1 MGAGQEPVRGGR
13 AGGGARLKEET
24 TVEKVL
30 DARGLKCPMPIFKA
44 KKELETLGPDDV
56 LKVLATDKGSVLD
69 MQGWAKAN
77 KHVSL
82 IKQETTSEEGGRT
95 VYVHYLSRLA

>member
-1 MGAGQEPVRGGR
+1 M
-13 AGGGARLKEET
+13 
-24 TVEKVL
+24 EKVL
-30 DARGLKCPMPIFKA
+30 DARGLKCPMPIVKA
-44 KKELETLGPDDV
+44 KKELEALAPSDV
-56 LKVLATDKGSVLD
+56 LKVLATDKGSMLD

-82 IKQETTSEEGGRT
+82 IKQTTESDETGRE

>member
-1 MGAGQEPVRGGR
+1 
-13 AGGGARLKEET
+13 
-24 TVEKVL
+24 VEKVL
-30 DARGLKCPMPIFKA
+30 DARGLKCPMPIVKA
-44 KKELETLGPDDV
+44 KKELEALGLSDV

-82 IKQETTSEEGGRT
+82 IKQTTESDETGRE

>member
-1 MGAGQEPVRGGR
+1 
-13 AGGGARLKEET
+13 
-24 TVEKVL
+24 VEKVL
-30 DARGLKCPMPIFKA
+30 DARGLKCPMPIVKA
-44 KKELETLGPDDV
+44 KKELEALGPSDV

-82 IKQETTSEEGGRT
+82 IKQTTESDETGRE

>member
-1 MGAGQEPVRGGR
+1 M
-13 AGGGARLKEET
+13 
-24 TVEKVL
+24 EKVL
-30 DARGLKCPMPIFKA
+30 DARGLKCPMPIVKA
-44 KKELETLGPDDV
+44 KKELEALGPSDV

-82 IKQETTSEEGGRT
+82 IKQTTETDETGRE

>member
-1 MGAGQEPVRGGR
+1 VRGGG
-13 AGGGARLKEET
+13 AGGGARLREET

-82 IKQETTSEEGGRT
+82 IKQEMTSEEGGRT
-95 VYVHYLSRLA
+95 IYVHYLARLA

>member
-1 MGAGQEPVRGGR
+1 M
-13 AGGGARLKEET
+13 
-24 TVEKVL
+24 EKVL
-30 DARGLKCPMPIFKA
+30 DARGLKCPMPIVKA
-44 KKELETLGPDDV
+44 KKELEALGPSDV

-82 IKQETTSEEGGRT
+82 IKQTTESDETGRE

>member
-1 MGAGQEPVRGGR
+1 
-13 AGGGARLKEET
+13 
-24 TVEKVL
+24 
-30 DARGLKCPMPIFKA
+30 MPIVKA
-44 KKELETLGPDDV
+44 KKELEALGPSDV

-82 IKQETTSEEGGRT
+82 IKQTTESDETGRE

>member
-1 MGAGQEPVRGGR
+1 M
-13 AGGGARLKEET
+13 
-24 TVEKVL
+24 EKVL
-30 DARGLKCPMPIFKA
+30 DARGLKCPMPIVKA
-44 KKELETLGPDDV
+44 KKELEALGPTDV

-82 IKQETTSEEGGRT
+82 IKQTTETDETGRE

>member
-1 MGAGQEPVRGGR
+1 M
-13 AGGGARLKEET
+13 
-24 TVEKVL
+24 EKVL

-69 MQGWAKAN
+69 MQGWAKTN
-77 KHVSL
+77 KHVGL
-82 IKQETTSEEGGRT
+82 IKQETISEEGGRT
-95 VYVHYLSRLA
+95 VYIHYLSRLA

>member
-1 MGAGQEPVRGGR
+1 M
-13 AGGGARLKEET
+13 
-24 TVEKVL
+24 EKVL
-30 DARGLKCPMPIFKA
+30 DARGLKCPMPIVKA
-44 KKELETLGPDDV
+44 KKELEALGPSDV

-82 IKQETTSEEGGRT
+82 IRQTTESDETGRE

>member
-1 MGAGQEPVRGGR
+1 
-13 AGGGARLKEET
+13 
-24 TVEKVL
+24 VEKVL
-30 DARGLKCPMPIFKA
+30 DARGLKCPMPIVKA
-44 KKELETLGPDDV
+44 KKELEALGPTDV

-82 IKQETTSEEGGRT
+82 IRQTTESDETGRE